1 MRKTREF
8 QVKKEVLIKIG
19 ERVFIDDVEWK
30 AAEVIDDIVTLY
42 REGIGVKVTP
52 FKRQST
58 KLKLLFLKSFEI
70 ENESIIKRFIL
81 ID

>member
-42 REGIGVKVTP
+42 REAVGG
-52 FKRQST
+52 
-58 KLKLLFLKSFEI
+58 
-70 ENESIIKRFIL
+70 ESHTIKKT
-81 ID
+81 

>member
-30 AAEVIDDIVTLY
+30 AAEVINNIVTLY
-42 REGIGVKVTP
+42 REGIGGESHTIQKTVNEVKTLV
-52 FKRQST
+52 
-58 KLKLLFLKSFEI
+58 FE
-70 ENESIIKRFIL
+70 KA
-81 ID
+81 

>member
-8 QVKKEVLIKIG
+8 LVKKEVLIKIG

-42 REGIGVKVTP
+42 REGIGGESHTIQKTVNEVKTLV
-52 FKRQST
+52 
-58 KLKLLFLKSFEI
+58 FE
-70 ENESIIKRFIL
+70 KA
-81 ID
+81 

>member
-42 REGIGVKVTP
+42 REGVGGESHTIHKTVKEVKTLVSE
-52 FKRQST
+52 KT
-58 KLKLLFLKSFEI
+58 
-70 ENESIIKRFIL
+70 
-81 ID
+81 

>member
-30 AAEVIDDIVTLY
+30 AAEVIDNIVTLY
-42 REGIGVKVTP
+42 REGIGGESHTIQKTVNEVKTLVSE
-52 FKRQST
+52 KA
-58 KLKLLFLKSFEI
+58 
-70 ENESIIKRFIL
+70 
-81 ID
+81 

>member
-1 MRKTREF
+1 MRKNKEF

-42 REGIGVKVTP
+42 REGIGGESHTIQKTVNEVKTLVSE
-52 FKRQST
+52 KA
-58 KLKLLFLKSFEI
+58 
-70 ENESIIKRFIL
+70 
-81 ID
+81 

>member
-30 AAEVIDDIVTLY
+30 AAEVINDIVTLY
-42 REGIGVKVTP
+42 REGIGGESHTIQKSVKEVKVFVSEKTWDRKP
-52 FKRQST
+52 
-58 KLKLLFLKSFEI
+58 I
-70 ENESIIKRFIL
+70 HH
-81 ID
+81 

>member
-42 REGIGVKVTP
+42 REGIGGESHTIQKTVNEVKTLVSE
-52 FKRQST
+52 KA
-58 KLKLLFLKSFEI
+58 
-70 ENESIIKRFIL
+70 
-81 ID
+81 

>member
-42 REGIGVKVTP
+42 REGIGGESHTIQKTVNEVKTLVSE
-52 FKRQST
+52 KV
-58 KLKLLFLKSFEI
+58 
-70 ENESIIKRFIL
+70 
-81 ID
+81 